1 MIRTEL
7 IHPEILFA
15 LGKAGHG
22 AKILLADGDYP
33 VSTTLGKN
41 ASVVHLNLSPG
52 IVGTNQ
58 VLNAILTILSVEAA
72 TVMDVPEGQGQPEIW
87 DEYKRCFNESG
98 NKIHLEVLE
107 RFKFYQIVAT
117 DQTALVIQT
126 GETREY
132 ANLLL
137 TIGSLW

>member
-1 MIRTEL
+1 MIKAEL
-7 IHPEILFA
+7 IHPEILSA

-22 AKILLADGDYP
+22 SQVLITDGDYP

-52 IVGTNQ
+52 VVNSNQ
-58 VLNAILTILSVEAA
+58 VLTALLAVLPVEAA
-72 TVMDVPEGQGQPEIW
+72 MVMDVPKGRKQPEIW
-87 DEYKRCFNESG
+87 ADYQSNLNESG
-98 NKIHLEVLE
+98 NKIHWEILE
-107 RFKFYQIVAT
+107 RFKFYQTVAS